1 MTRTTLDIPLG
12 GWVESI
18 VGIPEELACIIQYKN
33 ELINVQ
39 L

>member
-12 GWVESI
+12 GWLESLI
-18 VGIPEELACIIQYKN
+18 VFPEEFACIIQCKN